1 LFCIFTVRWCVLQG
15 EIFNKRVILYYSGER
30 NVGCVWWYMVNIIR
44 LTEISEI
51 MSVLTSEGLWQTLS
65 DWDIRDNIC
74 FDILKLF
81 YIYHISSYTAFISLS
96 RIIQNDSFIKDFTLQ
111 YTSSNCKYTK
121 QKFISWILTY
131 FRHSFA
137 TKGRHWSWLYGSWI
151 YIYLYIYIYI
161 YIQFWSIN

>member
-1 LFCIFTVRWCVLQG
+1 MSKFIGQSDIKHIMTSSTKTIAWVLKA
-15 EIFNKRVILYYSGER
+15 FDRLYQTNWDIR
-30 NVGCVWWYMVNIIR
+30 DNICFDIWRPLTDSIR

-131 FRHSFA
+131 LLTLVLAMPHG
-137 TKGRHWSWLYGSWI
+137 T
-151 YIYLYIYIYI
+151 
-161 YIQFWSIN
+161 